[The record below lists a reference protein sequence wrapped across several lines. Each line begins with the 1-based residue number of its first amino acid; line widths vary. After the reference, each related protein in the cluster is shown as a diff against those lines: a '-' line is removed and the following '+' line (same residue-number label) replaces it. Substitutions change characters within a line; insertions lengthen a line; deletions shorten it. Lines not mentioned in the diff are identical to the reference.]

1 MFIWTGVETTARKEK
16 ERVLLSLLS
25 FIPTLFPTPP
35 PLFGMLYRLTKVPL
49 NDATKLLNCVS
60 RTGIYCNLNVTYL
73 SEKRTLICFKAFYT
87 TTWTPSGVNNAFV
100 TSYDGKRTKN
110 KNGTLWF
117 VRSFLLLQKFNCYC
131 WHCKLNVYK
140 TWKWTYLPSNEG
152 KVVMASFPHVIT
164 LQVENILQ
172 ST

>member
-1 MFIWTGVETTARKEK
+1 MSLYFLSLSRNMCLYELVWRRLRGRRKK
-16 ERVLLSLLS
+16 RVLLSLLS

-35 PLFGMLYRLTKVPL
+35 PFFGMLYKLTKVLL
-49 NDATKLLNCVS
+49 NDATKLLYCVS
-60 RTGIYCNLNVTYL
+60 GAGIYCNSYVTNL
-73 SEKRTLICFKAFYT
+73 SKKRTLICFKAFYT

-131 WHCKLNVYK
+131 
-140 TWKWTYLPSNEG
+140 
-152 KVVMASFPHVIT
+152 
-164 LQVENILQ
+164 
-172 ST
+172 